1 MKEVATFRLGW
12 CANAMDL
19 LTPPHYN
26 QYRFLCDCPA
36 ARNIIHGAWG
46 TIALD
51 TRSAY
56 ELSSNEELS
65 LGLRSSSDAFLDVT
79 DQKKRFSV
87 SKRIYSHAGPSG
99 HQSDSD
105 ITDDEEHDTDDEQ
118 QTQINAQFAQAV
130 SLLYAASC
138 MPLNTIT
145 HLLLDR
151 CNATQSK

>member
-1 MKEVATFRLGW
+1 
-12 CANAMDL
+12 MDL

-46 TIALD
+46 TITLD

-56 ELSSNEELS
+56 ELSSDEELS

-99 HQSDSD
+99 YQSDSD

-130 SLLYAASC
+130 SLIYAASC
-138 MPLNTIT
+138 MSLNMIT
-145 HLLLDR
+145 YLLLDR
-151 CNATQSK
+151 CNTTQSK